1 MPSNSLSDHEW
12 VKICMAELCKQAGF
26 PAAEKL
32 VQRDLNFLSEWIE
45 SRTGVLISLSTIK
58 RLLNGQFSRLPQ
70 IATLDALARSVG
82 YENWQRFK
90 GDNSGKTMP
99 LPEDG
104 PTIVAA
110 GDPEEDTAADPEESA
125 AGEPKEDAAGSPA
138 RIKSVPARPLL
149 IAGLLLIIALGLLA
163 VIRIRKPGAIDAGT
177 AQFSVVKV
185 TRNDLPN
192 TVIFK
197 YNIDDVNADSFFI
210 QQSWDRNRRVK
221 IYKKAY
227 TLTDIYYEPGYHTA
241 KLIANDR
248 IIRTLPVS
256 IPTDRWLFY
265 AKERTRLSQPQYIL
279 PARSSIDGSMQLTAD
294 DLASSKIDR
303 EKDNDYLQVYFPSA
317 IAYSS
322 DNFILTCKVK
332 VNECRNASCPYL
344 MTEIFCQ
351 HYFMYFQNTLKGCTG
366 ALNAQF
372 GDNILSGKNNDLSAL
387 GTDVRNWQDLEMEV
401 KKKTVS
407 IRINHVEVFSTAY
420 EKSCGLITGLGFISN
435 GLCVVDFVQL
445 KTADGK
451 DIYSN
456 DFNN

>member
-26 PAAEKL
+26 PDAEKL

-70 IATLDALARSVG
+70 IATLDALAQSIG

-90 GDNSGKTMP
+90 GDNSRDTTVIEDAGPARVKG
-99 LPEDG
+99 DG
-104 PTIVAA
+104 P
-110 GDPEEDTAADPEESA
+110 
-125 AGEPKEDAAGSPA
+125 A
-138 RIKSVPARPLL
+138 RVKFAPARPLL
-149 IAGLLLIIALGLLA
+149 IAGILVIAALGLLA
-163 VIRIRKPGAIDAGT
+163 VIRIRKPAGT
-177 AQFSVVKV
+177 HAEAAQFSVVKV

-197 YNIDDVNADSFFI
+197 YNIDNVNADSFFI
-210 QQSWDRNRRVK
+210 QQSWDRHRRVR
-221 IYKKAY
+221 IYKKNY

-241 KLIANDR
+241 KLIANDQ
-248 IIRTLPVS
+248 IIKTLPVS

-265 AKERTRLSQPQYIL
+265 AKERTPLSQPQYIL
-279 PARSSIDGSMQLTAD
+279 PARSTDKGSMQLTAD
-294 DLASSKIDR
+294 DLANSKIDR
-303 EKDNDYLQVYFPSA
+303 QKDNDYLQVYFPSA
-317 IAYSS
+317 IVYSS
-322 DNFILTCKVK
+322 DNFTLTCRIK

-344 MTEIFCQ
+344 MAEIFCQ
-351 HYFMYFQNTLKGCTG
+351 QYFMYFQSTLKGCTG

-372 GDNILSGKNNDLSAL
+372 GDNILSGRTHDLSTL
-387 GTDVRNWQDLEMEV
+387 GMDVRTWQNFEMEV
-401 KKKTVS
+401 RNKKVS
-407 IRINHVEVFSTAY
+407 IRINNVEVFSTAY

-435 GLCVVDFVQL
+435 GLCSVDFVQL
-445 KTADGK
+445 KNADGK

-456 DFNN
+456 DFEH